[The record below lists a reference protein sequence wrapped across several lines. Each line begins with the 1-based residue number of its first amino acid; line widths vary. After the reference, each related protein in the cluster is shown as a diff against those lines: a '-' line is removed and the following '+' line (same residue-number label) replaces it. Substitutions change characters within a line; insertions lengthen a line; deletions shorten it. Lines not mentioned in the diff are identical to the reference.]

1 MVKIDTSKKIYHAGF
16 QLVIFKHNMSMPNNA
31 NSWVVNHNA
40 WARILFP
47 INAKGKTTTP
57 EYKGEVYL
65 GGFPGAKLFS
75 PLTLS

>member
-1 MVKIDTSKKIYHAGF
+1 
-16 QLVIFKHNMSMPNNA
+16 MSMPNNA